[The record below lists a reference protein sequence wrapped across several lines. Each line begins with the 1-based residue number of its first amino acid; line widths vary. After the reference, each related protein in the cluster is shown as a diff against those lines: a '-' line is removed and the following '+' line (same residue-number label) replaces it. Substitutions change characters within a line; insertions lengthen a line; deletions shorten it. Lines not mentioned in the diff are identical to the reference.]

1 MYVTHFFPSQEVFRI
16 LSILLRCCKLW
27 RAWPFPRTRDHSA
40 CCVNGQVRAVTSAG
54 TTGGA
59 GQGHRR
65 REPGGYVPGRAGAR
79 GREGADFG
87 CLGCWKDDACICWMG
102 KAVEAGCGGK
112 APGCSFGPE
121 IQETM
126 TPRRQPDVPPVS
138 ENSNVFIPLDFFF
151 FFNPLFLHCIWGEF
165 FVLTSQAVEPTYCF
179 GVFFEG
185 RRGNEKQ
192 NF

>member
-54 TTGGA
+54 TTGG
-59 GQGHRR
+59 GNQEGTS
-65 REPGGYVPGRAGAR
+65 PDGL
-79 GREGADFG
+79 GADFG
-87 CLGCWKDDACICWMG
+87 CLRCWKDDACICWMG

-151 FFNPLFLHCIWGEF
+151 FNPLFLHCIWGEF